1 MIPLTPPFTHTTRD
15 RPVRSFRSYSP
26 GPSSLASLPGIER
39 QLLTARVKY
48 ERQSITSD
56 TFQSID
62 RRSERN
68 GKMWKRRYL
77 RRIEYATSMEVAECI
92 NG

>member
-1 MIPLTPPFTHTTRD
+1 MIPSAPPFTPTTH
-15 RPVRSFRSYSP
+15 VRSFRSYSL
-26 GPSSLASLPGIER
+26 GPFLVSLLGIER

-48 ERQSITSD
+48 ERQSITSA
-56 TFQSID
+56 TFQSK
-62 RRSERN
+62 ERE
-68 GKMWKRRYL
+68 KRKETVRRYL